1 MNTTNEL
8 NLTQPSTSRRH
19 FSKEFKH
26 AVMTEIFLGATK
38 NEVCLRYNLKP
49 STLNSWLRELNKL
62 TSENNEAHKLS
73 KLEATEMYRSG
84 VPFMQLCLVFGT
96 NPTTLASWLFGR
108 DEEATL
114 NIA

>member
-1 MNTTNEL
+1 MNATNEL

-62 TSENNEAHKLS
+62 ISNNVCNLS
-73 KLEATEMYRSG
+73 KSKAIAIYKSG
-84 VPFMQLCLVFGT
+84 TPFIDLCLEFSLS
-96 NPTTLASWLFGR
+96 PETLASWLFGR